1 MIIIMGMIVNTLR
14 YFLVDSAWSQA
25 LLCAVFTANLLLQLV
40 RKFPKSAPTLNK
52 EHLNN
57 LKPRD
62 NFKKQKRKEAADDD
76 DEGDEESE
84 DEVPAIAED
93 TRHVSYRPTSY
104 DKEEMIN
111 RSRSFYEEMNM
122 RRSVRFFSDKA
133 VAEEVIENLVR
144 TAGTSPSG
152 AHTEPWTFVVVRDP
166 EMKLRVREIVEEEE
180 EINYTQRMGRKVR
193 YPSHIFNY
201 RTNSHKSFDRGR
213 YSNLLELKQL

>member
-1 MIIIMGMIVNTLR
+1 MGVIVNTLR

-52 EHLNN
+52 EYLNN

-62 NFKKQKRKEAADDD
+62 NFMKQKRKEAADDD
-76 DEGDEESE
+76 EEGDEGSE

-93 TRHVSYRPTSY
+93 TRHVPYRPTSY
-104 DKEEMIN
+104 DKEEMIT

-152 AHTEPWTFVVVRDP
+152 AHTEPWTFVVVRDL

-201 RTNSHKSFDRGR
+201 RTNSHKSLDRGR
-213 YSNLLELKQL
+213 YSNLSQLKQL